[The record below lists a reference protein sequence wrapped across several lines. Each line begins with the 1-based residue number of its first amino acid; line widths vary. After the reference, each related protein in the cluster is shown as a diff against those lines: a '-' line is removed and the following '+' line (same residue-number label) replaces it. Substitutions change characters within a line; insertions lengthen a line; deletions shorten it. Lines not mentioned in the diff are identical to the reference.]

1 MERRAAQGYF
11 TPILGSKTISMEKI
25 KINYLYDDSIANI
38 LLDDGKGN
46 VMDYIM
52 MEDLQSVLDSFS
64 EKKNIKLIVIEG
76 VGKHFSFGA
85 SVEEHQK
92 EFAGA
97 MIRAFHKLFFT
108 LRDLSIPIAAKV
120 TGQCLGGGME
130 LCLMCN
136 FIFADKTAKFGQPEI
151 LLGVF
156 PPPASILLA
165 EKIGL
170 AKAEELLLTGKTISA
185 DEAKSIGLL
194 NDVFADKEALNTGL
208 NNWIET
214 NILPK
219 SASSLRYAVKAV
231 RAKMNHILGN
241 FLPQLESMYINQ
253 LMQTEDANE
262 GISSFLEKR
271 KPVWKNS

>member
-92 EFAGA
+92 EFAGG
-97 MIRAFHKLFFT
+97 MIRAFHKLFIT

>member
-151 LLGVF
+151 ILGVF

-185 DEAKSIGLL
+185 DEAKSMGLL
-194 NDVFADKEALNTGL
+194 NDVFADKEALNAGL